1 MESLEKDVTSVSF
14 FQGIYNKADYY
25 FKLIRSK
32 LSSTLAKLLLKIDED
47 ISILEKQQK
56 VLNEL
61 TQKAEAATQKQN

>member
-1 MESLEKDVTSVSF
+1 MESLEKDVTSVLF

-56 VLNEL
+56 VFNEL